1 VHFDPYQMAA
11 VAQRLQQAG
20 VPMREY
26 PQTVG
31 NLTEIGS
38 NLFELI
44 KARGIIAYPD
54 HDLRLAISRAVAVET
69 SRGWRIAKEKAAHKI
84 DVVVA
89 LAMAAHAAVQRQ
101 WDEEVP
107 IVQPFVTHNG
117 PHRVPGGSIYD
128 DYAPVTAPGTVPPPA
143 APPPQAVPMG
153 PPGWTNGL
161 SDVPLSYRRTNPGN
175 EPWRA
180 FTHLFL

>member
-1 VHFDPYQMAA
+1 VRGVFYDPYQMAA

-38 NLFELI
+38 GLFELI
-44 KARGIIAYPD
+44 KARGILAYPD
-54 HDLRLAISRAVAVET
+54 ADLRLAISRAIAVET

-84 DVVVA
+84 DIVVA
-89 LAMAAHAAVQRQ
+89 LAMAAHAAMRRR

-107 IVQPFVTHNG
+107 IVMPFFAGTPRNI
-117 PHRVPGGSIYD
+117 PGQNQG
-128 DYAPVTAPGTVPPPA
+128 VGTN
-143 APPPQAVPMG
+143 
-153 PPGWTNGL
+153 WW
-161 SDVPLSYRRTNPGN
+161 PLS
-175 EPWRA
+175 
-180 FTHLFL
+180 